1 MDYSKTTVDYNNF
14 PGTGSFLGII
24 IVEFCI
30 GFFLLCMGELLFLK
44 SFHCSKQFCWHFW
57 RNPDHGHGLIVINVE
72 NQQLLPI
79 RTLRLS
85 KLKNVQTDLASTIF
99 LIPLML

>member
-30 GFFLLCMGELLFLK
+30 GFFFVM
-44 SFHCSKQFCWHFW
+44 
-57 RNPDHGHGLIVINVE
+57 HGGVVVSEI
-72 NQQLLPI
+72 
-79 RTLRLS
+79 
-85 KLKNVQTDLASTIF
+85 
-99 LIPLML
+99 IPL